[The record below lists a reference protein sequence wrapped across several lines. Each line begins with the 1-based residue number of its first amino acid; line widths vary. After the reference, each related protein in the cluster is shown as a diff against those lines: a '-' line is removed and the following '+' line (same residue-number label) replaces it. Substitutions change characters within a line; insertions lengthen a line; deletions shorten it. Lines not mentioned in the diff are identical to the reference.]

1 MTGGDAA
8 GSEVAT
14 LDGIIKAMYDVI
26 AGAAGQP
33 RDWER
38 FHSLY
43 APWARLMPIVS
54 PKGAPPH
61 VRVLSPEEFRKRV
74 EPIFEKEGFFERETG
89 RKVEL
94 AGSIA
99 HVLSHYDSMHE
110 PGGEA
115 FDRATNS
122 LQLFFDGRRWWI
134 VSVMWNTAR
143 GE

>member
-1 MTGGDAA
+1 MGSPAA
-8 GSEVAT
+8 VSSDVAT
-14 LDGIIKAMYDVI
+14 LDAIIKAMYDVI

-43 APWARLMPIVS
+43 APGARLMPLVS
-54 PKGAPPH
+54 PKDQPAH

-74 EPIFEKEGFFERETG
+74 EPIFAKESFFERETG
-89 RKVEL
+89 RKVETV
-94 AGSIA
+94 GPIA

-110 PGGEA
+110 PGGEV

-122 LQLFFDGRRWWI
+122 MQLFFDGTRWWI

-143 GE
+143 RG